1 MDNPVFGS
9 AVLVSGP
16 ESLLAERA
24 VARLQRAALAER
36 PDASVTQLQ
45 GAGLDAGTLAE
56 AVGGSLL
63 SSSSFVVISDA
74 ADLPHD
80 LFDTVAGIAADPGPD
95 CALVV
100 VHPGGVK
107 GKGLVDRLKKAGVA
121 VVDCPAIK
129 PWELPRFAAAEVR
142 AAGGSIDP
150 ETAER
155 LTQALGGDA
164 RGVAAAVRQLLSD
177 TEDGVITAKVVN
189 RYFVGRA
196 DVTSFAVADH
206 VMAGRRT
213 DALGALRWALDT
225 GVAPVLITSALAG
238 SLRNLGKYLEFQDS
252 RMRAADLA
260 RAVGVPHWKVKD
272 LARQASTW
280 SPGAVA
286 RAIGLVAKADA
297 AVKGAES
304 DPAFALE
311 QLVLSVTALPS
322 PRARRW

>member
-1 MDNPVFGS
+1 
-9 AVLVSGP
+9 
-16 ESLLAERA
+16 
-24 VARLQRAALAER
+24 
-36 PDASVTQLQ
+36 
-45 GAGLDAGTLAE
+45 
-56 AVGGSLL
+56 
-63 SSSSFVVISDA
+63 
-74 ADLPHD
+74 
-80 LFDTVAGIAADPGPD
+80 
-95 CALVV
+95 
-100 VHPGGVK
+100 
-107 GKGLVDRLKKAGVA
+107 
-121 VVDCPAIK
+121 
-129 PWELPRFAAAEVR
+129 
-142 AAGGSIDP
+142 
-150 ETAER
+150 
-155 LTQALGGDA
+155 
-164 RGVAAAVRQLLSD
+164 
-177 TEDGVITAKVVN
+177 
-189 RYFVGRA
+189 
-196 DVTSFAVADH
+196 
-206 VMAGRRT
+206 MAGRRT

>member
-80 LFDTVAGIAADPGPD
+80 LFDTVAGMAADPGPD

-196 DVTSFAVADH
+196 DVTSFAVANH

-252 RMRAADLA
+252 RMRAANLA

>member
-1 MDNPVFGS
+1 MNNPIFGR

-24 VARLQRAALAER
+24 VVRLERAALAER
-36 PDASVTQLQ
+36 PDATPIHLSAL
-45 GAGLDAGTLAE
+45 GLDGGTLTE

-63 SSSSFVVISDA
+63 SESAFVVISDA

-80 LFDTVAGIAADPGPD
+80 LFDLVGGIAADPGPD
-95 CALVV
+95 SALVV

-107 GKGLVDRLKKAGVA
+107 GKGLVDRLKKAKVEIIE
-121 VVDCPAIK
+121 CPAIK
-129 PWELPRFAAAEVR
+129 PWELARFAASEVR
-142 AAGGSIDP
+142 VAGGSIDSD
-150 ETAER
+150 TAER

-164 RGVAAAVRQLLSD
+164 RAVAAAVRQLISD
-177 TEDGVITAKVVN
+177 TEDGIITQQVVN

-213 DALGALRWALDT
+213 EALGALRWALDT
-225 GVAPVLITSALAG
+225 VVPPVLITSALAG
-238 SLRNLGKYLEFQDS
+238 SLRSLGKYFEHQDS
-252 RMRAADLA
+252 RMRGADLA
-260 RAVGVPHWKVKD
+260 RAVGVPPWKIKD
-272 LARQASTW
+272 LARQSSQWQPA
-280 SPGAVA
+280 AVA
-286 RAIGLVAKADA
+286 RAIVRTARADA

-311 QLVLSVTALPS
+311 QLVLFVTGLQG
-322 PRARRW
+322 RRPN